1 VSFGV
6 VAITVTETTTTL
18 RKLLL
23 LTYVPDNVKPLTK
36 ARSAAHRKELADY
49 VIVCD
54 TSSP

>member
-6 VAITVTETTTTL
+6 VAITVTETTTKL
-18 RKLLL
+18 RKLLF
-23 LTYVPDNVKPLTK
+23 TYVPDNVKPLTK